1 MFELRDAPETRD
13 APVTIRP
20 VLTWR
25 DRHRFVR
32 FPHRLYEDDPHYRT
46 QPDLLELQRIT
57 PGLNPWFEHGE
68 AAFFL
73 ACRDGEVVGRI
84 SAQIDYEH
92 LRYHDDATGFFGLF
106 ECIDDRIVAA
116 SLLEVAEDWCR
127 NRGLE
132 RIRGPFNLSI
142 NDESGMLVEGFE
154 SPNYVMMPHGR
165 RCYPDML
172 EQCGYDK
179 AMDLYAWR
187 FEREQLPERVAFIAD
202 DVADFPGLELRSLD
216 MEHLERDIEIIMD
229 IFNDAWSDNWGF
241 IPMTEAEIR
250 EMAEE
255 FKLVVDPELCL
266 IAEHEG
272 EPAAMAV
279 AIPNINEVFADL
291 DGRLFPTG
299 WARALYRF
307 QADPPRSFRC
317 ILLGIREAYRGTALG
332 GLSVLLYATIHRRA
346 YDKGYREAEASWTL
360 EDNEGINDG
369 MEFMGAE
376 HYKTYRI
383 YERALEG

>member
-1 MFELRDAPETRD
+1 MFEFRDTPETRST
-13 APVTIRP
+13 PITIRP
-20 VLTWR
+20 VVTWR
-25 DRHRFVR
+25 DRLRFVR
-32 FPHRLYEDDPHYRT
+32 FPHRLYANDPHFRA
-46 QPDLLELQRIT
+46 QPDLLSLQRIT
-57 PGLNPWFEHGE
+57 PSLNPWFDHGE

-73 ACRDGEVVGRI
+73 AYRGDEIVGRI

-92 LRYHDDATGFFGLF
+92 LRYHDDSTGFFGLF
-106 ECIDDRIVAA
+106 DTIEDQAVAD

-142 NDESGMLVEGFE
+142 NDESGMLVEGFD

-165 RCYPDML
+165 PYYPDML
-172 EQCGYDK
+172 EAREYDK
-179 AMDLYAWR
+179 AVDLYAWQ

-202 DVADFPGLELRSLD
+202 DVADFPGLEVRSID
-216 MEHLERDIEIIMD
+216 MDHLERDVEIIMD

-241 IPMTEAEIR
+241 VPMTEAEIK
-250 EMAEE
+250 EMADE
-255 FKLVVDPELCL
+255 FRLVVDPELCL

-279 AIPNINEVFADL
+279 AIPNINEAFRDL

-299 WARALYRF
+299 WAQVLRRLKV
-307 QADPPRSFRC
+307 DPPRSFRC
-317 ILLGIREAYRGTALG
+317 ILLGIREEYRGTTLG

-360 EDNEGINDG
+360 ETNEGINDG

-376 HYKTYRI
+376 HYKTYRL
-383 YERALEG
+383 YERGLAR